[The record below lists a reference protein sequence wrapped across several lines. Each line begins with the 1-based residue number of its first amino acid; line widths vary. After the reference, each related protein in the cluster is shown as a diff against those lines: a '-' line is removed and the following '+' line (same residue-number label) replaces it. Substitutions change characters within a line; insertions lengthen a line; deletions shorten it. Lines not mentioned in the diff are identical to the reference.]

1 MPFELES
8 MTKVRVLDV
17 RTLAAKDR
25 KPGDQPGAQL
35 LLSALLPHG
44 VLAMFDGFLPGVLY
58 EKATGQ
64 LEGMEGVQLTSV
76 GKHVKRLPWD
86 YEQTGCTVVLD
97 LGINER
103 SALTLE
109 DCKVH
114 RVSFVPQPTGVK
126 AQWTIDRLD
135 LPDDVRGKLSGLK
148 RTDVDMTIALP
159 EVAQEPIDGT
169 EKPKRSA
176 GKGGKAQ
183 GASAPVH

>member
-1 MPFELES
+1 MSFELES

-35 LLSALLPHG
+35 LLQALLPHG

-58 EKATGQ
+58 EKAKGQ
-64 LEGMEGVQLTSV
+64 LDGMEGVELTTI
-76 GKHVKRLPWD
+76 GKRVKRLPWD

-97 LGINER
+97 LGINDR

-126 AQWTIDRLD
+126 AQWTVDRLD
-135 LPDDVRGKLSGLK
+135 LDDATRGKLSGLK

-159 EVAQEPIDGT
+159 EVAQKEIEGAAPT
-169 EKPKRSA
+169 RR
-176 GKGGKAQ
+176 GKGKN
-183 GASAPVH
+183 GAGAALAH